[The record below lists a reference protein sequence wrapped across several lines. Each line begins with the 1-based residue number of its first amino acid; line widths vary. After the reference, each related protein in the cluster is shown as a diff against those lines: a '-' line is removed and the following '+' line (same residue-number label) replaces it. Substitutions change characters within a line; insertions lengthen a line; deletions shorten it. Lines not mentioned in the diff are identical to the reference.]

1 MGFSVLIPARLA
13 STRLPRKPL
22 ADIAGVP
29 MVVRVA
35 RQAALS
41 SATQIVVAADDAEI
55 VAACKAHQVDAIL
68 TRSDHANG
76 SDRLAFPVRDGIP
89 VMLEGEA
96 RVLGNEPP
104 APPIFPMPS
113 ASNPS

>member
-1 MGFSVLIPARLA
+1 ME
-13 STRLPRKPL
+13 TRLLELLVCPL
-22 ADIAGVP
+22 CKGLLDHWRP
-29 MVVRVA
+29 PHQE
-35 RQAALS
+35 RQEL
-41 SATQIVVAADDAEI
+41 V
-55 VAACKAHQVDAIL
+55 C
-68 TRSDHANG
+68 HA
-76 SDRLAFPVRDGIP
+76 DRLAFPVRDGIP